1 MVHNNAVIFLWSN
14 PGSCSDKLTFKR
26 MLVLLCIFMWEV
38 PSPNFSHVNNYS
50 ILKIAQNKSRG
61 SDFNAVYFIRKIIV
75 VFSLWLL
82 QWSGQC
88 FCIFQLRTLW
98 LFTSVPSRKC

>member
-75 VFSLWLL
+75 VFSL
-82 QWSGQC
+82 
-88 FCIFQLRTLW
+88 
-98 LFTSVPSRKC
+98 